1 MTKPLS
7 QPAILEPAWAFGRS
21 MTFQLATHG
30 DVRAALHGL
39 QAHWPPEHAVLGL
52 GQPLVRGCARE
63 LPGLRTFP
71 GLSGVGHAVPS
82 TQAALW
88 LFVRAHTRS
97 EIFERA
103 KQLTHWLE
111 PGFVLSDAVDT
122 FTYAGGRDLSGYEDG
137 TENPKAEAAV
147 DAALV
152 KAGSELCGG
161 SFAAVQRWVHDLQ
174 RFDAWPRAH
183 QDAAIG
189 RERDSNRELSDAPPS
204 AHVKRSAQE
213 SFDPP
218 AFMLRRSMPWTSGR
232 EQGLEFV
239 AYGADLDRFERVLRR
254 MLGEEDGIVDAL
266 FSFSRPVTGGYY
278 FCPPLAGSGIDLSCL
293 GL

>member
-1 MTKPLS
+1 
-7 QPAILEPAWAFGRS
+7 
-21 MTFQLATHG
+21 MTFQLAPHG
-30 DVRAALHGL
+30 DLRAALHGM
-39 QAHWPPEHAVLGL
+39 QAHWPAAHAVLGL
-52 GQPLVRGCARE
+52 GQPLVRACARE

-88 LFVRAHTRS
+88 LFVRAEERG
-97 EIFERA
+97 EVFERA
-103 KQLTHWLE
+103 QQCVQRLE

-137 TENPKAEAAV
+137 TENPKDEAAL
-147 DAALV
+147 DAALLSTG
-152 KAGSELCGG
+152 AGLRGG
-161 SFAAVQRWVHDLQ
+161 SFAAVQRWVHDLM
-174 RFDAWPRAH
+174 RFNAWTRPH
-183 QDAAIG
+183 QDASIG
-189 RERDSNRELSDAPPS
+189 RERDSNHELSDAPPS

-213 SFDPP
+213 SFEPP
-218 AFMLRRSMPWTSGR
+218 AFMLRRSMPWTCGR
-232 EQGLEFV
+232 EQGLEFI
-239 AYGADLDRFERVLRR
+239 AYGAELDRFERVLRR

-278 FCPPLAGSGIDLSCL
+278 FCPPLAGSALDLSCL